1 MRPLPAAFAACTLSL
16 AISLAVEAQMTP
28 APAQTAPTL
37 SIAADLEPRRAR
49 FVAVEL
55 AADLAAL
62 SPEDRKVLG
71 LLEQV
76 ARHLDAIFLR
86 QAWRGNPELAARVA
100 QLEGPSARA
109 AQDYFELNFGP
120 WDRLSSHEPFL
131 GDLPRPIGAGYY
143 PEDLTKEELEAWIRA
158 HPGDA
163 EALTSLYTVVE
174 RQGSKLVAVPYSKV
188 YREHLEPAAKLLEEA
203 ARTTPNAS
211 LRRFLEERA
220 KAFRT
225 DDYFASE
232 LAWMDLDSPVEITV
246 GPYETYEDGLFGYKA
261 AFEAYVTVALPRESA
276 KLSRYKGELPWLE
289 RNLPIDDRLKNFS
302 RGSDS
307 PIRVVDLA
315 AAGGE
320 AISGVMAIA
329 FNLPN
334 DERVREAKG
343 TKNVLMA
350 NVMRAK
356 FERMLKPIAERV
368 LAPADAAALS
378 FEAFLEEVLHHELSH
393 GLGPGTI
400 TLDGRKTEVR
410 KELAELYS
418 PLEEAKAD
426 VMGIYNL
433 LALMEKG
440 VVDRRL
446 RAHLEPTYL
455 AGLFRAAR
463 FGVHEAHGQGVVA
476 QFNYLTAKGA
486 VVLEGDGRYR
496 AVPEKLPGAIRE
508 LLAEMLN
515 LQARGDYAGTKAF
528 LARWGQP
535 TPAMLAALDRLK
547 DLPTDIRPKFQSLQ
561 TGGTP

>member
-16 AISLAVEAQMTP
+16 ATCFAIEAQMTP
-28 APAQTAPTL
+28 APPLVIAP
-37 SIAADLEPRRAR
+37 DLEQRLAR
-49 FVAVEL
+49 FVPVEL
-55 AADLAAL
+55 AADLSAL
-62 SPEDRKVLG
+62 SAEDRKVLG

-100 QLEGPSARA
+100 RLEGPGARA
-109 AQDYFELNFGP
+109 AQDYFQLNFGP
-120 WDRLSSHEPFL
+120 WDRLSNQEPFL
-131 GDLPRPIGAGYY
+131 GDKPHPVGAGYY
-143 PEDLTKEELEAWIRA
+143 PEDLTKEAFEAWIKA
-158 HPGDA
+158 HPADA

-174 RQGSKLVAVPYSKV
+174 RQGSRLVPVPYSQA

-203 ARTTPNAS
+203 ARTTRNAS

-261 AFEAYVTVALPRESA
+261 AFEAYVTVALPQESA
-276 KLSRYKGELPWLE
+276 KLARYKGELPWLE
-289 RNLPIDDRLKNFS
+289 RNLPIDDRFKNFA

-400 TLDGRKTEVR
+400 TVDGRKTEVR

-440 VVDRRL
+440 VVEPRL

-486 VVLEGDGRYR
+486 VVLEADGRYR

-515 LQARGDYAGTKAF
+515 LQGRGDYAGTKAF
-528 LARWGQP
+528 LERWGQP

-547 DLPTDIRPKFQSLQ
+547 DLPTDIRPRFQSLQ
-561 TGGTP
+561 TGGAR